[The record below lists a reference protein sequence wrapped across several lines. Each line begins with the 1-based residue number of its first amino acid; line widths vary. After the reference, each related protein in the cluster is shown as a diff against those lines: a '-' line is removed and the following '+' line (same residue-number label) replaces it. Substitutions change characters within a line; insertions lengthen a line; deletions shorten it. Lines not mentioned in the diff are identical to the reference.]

1 MKMYG
6 IVSRNPQNLRSIF
19 FINNLPTGFQQKK
32 NLVSC
37 TFLIEKCKFLGKNFQ
52 NDNPLYAKKLQS
64 GFVLKFT
71 ISLSPNFLLIIN

>member
-6 IVSRNPQNLRSIF
+6 IVSRNPRNLRLIF

-37 TFLIEKCKFLGKNFQ
+37 TLLIEKCKFWG
-52 NDNPLYAKKLQS
+52 
-64 GFVLKFT
+64 
-71 ISLSPNFLLIIN
+71 

>member
-6 IVSRNPQNLRSIF
+6 IVSRNPRNLRSKF

-37 TFLIEKCKFLGKNFQ
+37 TLLIEKYKFWG
-52 NDNPLYAKKLQS
+52 
-64 GFVLKFT
+64 
-71 ISLSPNFLLIIN
+71 